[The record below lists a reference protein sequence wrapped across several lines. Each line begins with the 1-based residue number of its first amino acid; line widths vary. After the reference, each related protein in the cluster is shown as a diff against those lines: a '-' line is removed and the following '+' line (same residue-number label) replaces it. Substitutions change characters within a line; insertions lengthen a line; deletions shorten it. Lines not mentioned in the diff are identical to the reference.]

1 MIELKNI
8 YKIYRTNEIIT
19 TAIKEVSLIIEK
31 GEFVSIMGPSGS
43 GKSSLLNIIGL
54 LDYADKGEY
63 KLFNQYIYEIKKN
76 NIENI
81 RKNNISFIFQQ
92 FNLINELNTYQNI
105 ELPLNYFNL
114 KKYEKK
120 KRTLVL
126 LEELGLADFKNKYPY
141 QLSGGQQQRIAV
153 ARALIT
159 NPQILLADEPTGNL
173 DSKNG
178 EKVINLLKNI
188 QQEGTTVIMT
198 THNLAFAK
206 QSSRIINLF
215 DGEIVSDDFFNKVY
229 LNNNIR
235 LFK

>member
-63 KLFNQYIYEIKKN
+63 KLFNQYIYEMKKN

-229 LNNNIR
+229 LNKQYKA
-235 LFK
+235 F

>member
-63 KLFNQYIYEIKKN
+63 KLFNQYIYEIKKK

-92 FNLINELNTYQNI
+92 FNLINDLNTYQNI

-229 LNNNIR
+229 LNKQYKA
-235 LFK
+235 F

>member
-92 FNLINELNTYQNI
+92 FNLINDLNTYQNI

-229 LNNNIR
+229 LNKQYKA
-235 LFK
+235 F